1 MRVGWCP
8 GGRRVADMLKL
19 YPSTQVVRLF
29 YGFRDRLPN
38 WDGPDLGPLGDAL
51 PIVSAKVWDLPGL
64 LALADGIPDGKL
76 LAPSYHHEDEQQDGG
91 DIPPQLW
98 VSRWA
103 ELARGFE
110 GHPKRD
116 QIILAPIFTR
126 YWWEKHPGDL
136 RYWPGEVAHLLDA
149 VGWDIYN
156 SGTTYRSPDDLLRVP
171 REMAARTGLPYFIAE
186 LGAVRVAT
194 DTDGSGR
201 SAWMRAMVDAARA
214 DGALAVCW
222 FHKNACDLADGKSGP
237 EQKTWQALTQEVTD
251 VGAQRRLAWI
261 NRGSPFRLM
270 TPLAQLRDRL
280 RKYGYTVYDIGNR
293 QHLEHDPPED
303 HTPYSATGYPGEAQ
317 YGVGYAID
325 IMPPPAGSGL
335 PSLQQLGAQLLADRE
350 DGVADVEWLKYMN
363 WEPEGNNTGPCYHES
378 WQPTYAR
385 RSSTDRGH
393 IHLSGLT
400 GFETSTI
407 AAGYDPVA
415 RIKGE
420 DIMATIDDLRTV
432 VRQEL
437 AGIKSAVDYIDGRVE
452 GMAYGRTKVRAG
464 LKGAGA
470 PVAIIQMVKALA
482 DAIGNVDEKVA
493 AQLADEFARI
503 ERAAA
508 AAPQLDPKAIA
519 DAIPAELARQVADEL
534 AARLAS

>member
-1 MRVGWCP
+1 M
-8 GGRRVADMLKL
+8 
-19 YPSTQVVRLF
+19 
-29 YGFRDRLPN
+29 
-38 WDGPDLGPLGDAL
+38 
-51 PIVSAKVWDLPGL
+51 
-64 LALADGIPDGKL
+64 
-76 LAPSYHHEDEQQDGG
+76 
-91 DIPPQLW
+91 
-98 VSRWA
+98 
-103 ELARGFE
+103 
-110 GHPKRD
+110 
-116 QIILAPIFTR
+116 
-126 YWWEKHPGDL
+126 
-136 RYWPGEVAHLLDA
+136 
-149 VGWDIYN
+149 
-156 SGTTYRSPDDLLRVP
+156 
-171 REMAARTGLPYFIAE
+171 
-186 LGAVRVAT
+186 
-194 DTDGSGR
+194 
-201 SAWMRAMVDAARA
+201 
-214 DGALAVCW
+214 
-222 FHKNACDLADGKSGP
+222 
-237 EQKTWQALTQEVTD
+237 
-251 VGAQRRLAWI
+251 
-261 NRGSPFRLM
+261 
-270 TPLAQLRDRL
+270 
-280 RKYGYTVYDIGNR
+280 
-293 QHLEHDPPED
+293 
-303 HTPYSATGYPGEAQ
+303 
-317 YGVGYAID
+317 
-325 IMPPPAGSGL
+325 
-335 PSLQQLGAQLLADRE
+335 
-350 DGVADVEWLKYMN
+350 EWLKYMN

-437 AGIKSAVDYIDGRVE
+437 AGINSAVDYIDGRVE